1 MKKLYVIVRKDLTQS
16 QMTVQTGHAIA
27 EFLLRGHF
35 SNWNN
40 GTLVCLGVKGLP
52 QLEKHIYKLK
62 RMGIPFVTFNEP
74 DLNDEPTAIA
84 TDQDCELFRR
94 LNLL

>member
-1 MKKLYVIVRKDLTQS
+1 MKKLYAIVRKDLTQS

-52 QLEKHIYKLK
+52 QLKNLMYKLE
-62 RMGIPFVTFNEP
+62 RMEIPFVSFIEP
-74 DLNDEPTAIA
+74 DLNNEPTAIA
-84 TDQDCELFRR
+84 TDQNCELFRR